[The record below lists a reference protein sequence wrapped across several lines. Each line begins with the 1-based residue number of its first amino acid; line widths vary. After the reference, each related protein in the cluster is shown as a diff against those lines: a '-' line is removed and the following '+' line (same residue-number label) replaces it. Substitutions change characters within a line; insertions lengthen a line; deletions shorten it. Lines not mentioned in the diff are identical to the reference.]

1 MIATFLNIP
10 LHFATMSEWRGFAEL
25 KENLAK
31 KKRCNSFSELHRF
44 LSGAYSLRA
53 DLGAGVRDGGGSIAF
68 VHTVVVVR
76 IEDVVIVIGIDNA
89 VAIAIGVKDVAVVVA
104 VVVSAAVVADVAVVP
119 AVNITVAA
127 ACETGA
133 QKRKDKYK
141 SSELFHAFYLQKSIC
156 RISFAERLKYIRV
169 ENTFGG

>member
-1 MIATFLNIP
+1 
-10 LHFATMSEWRGFAEL
+10 MSEWRGFAEL

-68 VHTVVVVR
+68 VHA
-76 IEDVVIVIGIDNA
+76 VIVIGIDNA
-89 VAIAIGVKDVAVVVA
+89 VAVAIGVKDVA

-156 RISFAERLKYIRV
+156 RISFAQI
-169 ENTFGG
+169 

>member
-1 MIATFLNIP
+1 
-10 LHFATMSEWRGFAEL
+10 MSEWRGFAEL

-68 VHTVVVVR
+68 VHAVIVVR

-89 VAIAIGVKDVAVVVA
+89 VAVAIGVKDVA

-119 AVNITVAA
+119 TVYIAVAA

-141 SSELFHAFYLQKSIC
+141 SSELFHAFYLQKV
-156 RISFAERLKYIRV
+156 FAVLALPKD
-169 ENTFGG
+169 

>member
-1 MIATFLNIP
+1 
-10 LHFATMSEWRGFAEL
+10 MSEWRGFAEL

-68 VHTVVVVR
+68 VHAVVVR

-89 VAIAIGVKDVAVVVA
+89 VAVAIGVKDVAVVVA

-119 AVNITVAA
+119 TVYIAVAA

-141 SSELFHAFYLQKSIC
+141 SSELFHAFYLQKV
-156 RISFAERLKYIRV
+156 FAVLALPKDKNIFALKILS
-169 ENTFGG
+169 EDDILKT